1 MSSEVQKY
9 PGSTI
14 VVHFDG
20 AKCIHSRHCVLEQP
34 RVFRANVPG
43 PWIFPD
49 SASVEGI
56 TQVAHACPSGA
67 ITYERLDGGP
77 QESVP
82 AVNVVRIRE
91 NGPLAFRA
99 DVAIA
104 GVARDPRHAV
114 PMRRFEEQALLR
126 RQPYG
131 GGICRD
137 RRAANPA
144 LRAAR
149 ATQRTRGRER
159 DRQRTAG
166 DHRQSRDLQRHRPH
180 RQPHTRELPLPVRR
194 LEQQALLRR
203 HPQEDRVPGRRRQ
216 QKLTSAGERQIRS
229 LLRYV
234 QACADPPIYTIRR
247 IPGSAAR
254 E

>member
-34 RVFRANVPG
+34 QVFRANVPG

-49 SASVEGI
+49 SGGVEGI

-77 QESVP
+77 QEPVP

-99 DVAIA
+99 DLQIA
-104 GVARDPRHAV
+104 GS
-114 PMRRFEEQALLR
+114 
-126 RQPYG
+126 
-131 GGICRD
+131 
-137 RRAANPA
+137 RAI
-144 LRAAR
+144 R
-149 ATQRTRGRER
+149 ATLCRCGASQNKPYCDGSH
-159 DRQRTAG
+159 TAAG
-166 DHRQSRDLQRHRPH
+166 FAATGEPPT
-180 RQPHTRELPLPVRR
+180 QPSEP
-194 LEQQALLRR
+194 LEQRGGPVGVNAIVNGPLEITGNLEICSGTGRTVNRATKSYLCRCGSSGNKPYCDGTHKRIGFQA
-203 HPQEDRVPGRRRQ
+203 
-216 QKLTSAGERQIRS
+216 AG
-229 LLRYV
+229 
-234 QACADPPIYTIRR
+234 
-247 IPGSAAR
+247 GSKS
-254 E
+254 